1 MSKSKKKKRYTQL
14 KSIILQKLAKQT
26 SRKPSQPT
34 LLIRQKVVNLF
45 YKATGQEIIHCSV
58 IGFSLQWNWIFIAVK
73 FQTHCSAI
81 ENGIEVKSGKT
92 NPHHT
97 FINSYSQEK
106 QKDKWRI
113 LFMLNDA
120 IYKT

>member
-1 MSKSKKKKRYTQL
+1 MRTKLQSDANQTPVRCERNSNPMRIGL
-14 KSIILQKLAKQT
+14 KFS
-26 SRKPSQPT
+26 P
-34 LLIRQKVVNLF
+34 N
-45 YKATGQEIIHCSV
+45 EITIYYRH
-58 IGFSLQWNWIFIAVK
+58 FDY
-73 FQTHCSAI
+73 
-81 ENGIEVKSGKT
+81 
-92 NPHHT
+92 PHHT

>member
-1 MSKSKKKKRYTQL
+1 M
-14 KSIILQKLAKQT
+14 
-26 SRKPSQPT
+26 
-34 LLIRQKVVNLF
+34 
-45 YKATGQEIIHCSV
+45 
-58 IGFSLQWNWIFIAVK
+58 K